1 MDKDLKK
8 LKPELLWTRF
18 SEICAV
24 PRPSHHEEKIREYI
38 IDFAKRHNLDYTVDA
53 GPNIII
59 RKPATPGM
67 ENRKTV
73 VLQAHLDM
81 VPQKNSD
88 KEFDFEKDGI
98 ETYIDGD
105 WVTANGTT
113 LGADNGIGASAILA
127 VLEDRTVKHGPI
139 EALFTATEE
148 TGMDGAFAL
157 RPGELKGDILINL
170 DSETEGELY
179 VGCAG
184 GLDLTA
190 TMKYD
195 TVKLDR
201 ENFAGYRLEIKGL
214 KGGHSGMEII
224 LQRANANKLFAR
236 FMRNCQEK
244 LGIMLCDIDGGG
256 LRNAIPREAFATV
269 AVMKK
274 HEKAFQNAIK
284 KFEKIYIDEYKG
296 IEDGISFK
304 AVPVKPPSKAINFFD
319 QANLVDAVFGCPN
332 GVMRMSTSMPGL
344 VQTSSNLARVVS
356 ERGYFKIMCLLRSSV
371 NTEKDDLALM
381 IRTVFELTGATVRT
395 SGAYDGWNPNMDS
408 PILRAMKAGYKELFG
423 KEPAVM
429 AIHAGLECGIIGGK
443 YPDMDMISCGPTIK
457 YPHSPDEKVNIASVE
472 KFWKFL
478 CHTLETIP
486 VK

>member
-98 ETYIDGD
+98 EAYIDGD

-148 TGMDGAFAL
+148 TGMA
-157 RPGELKGDILINL
+157 
-170 DSETEGELY
+170 SS
-179 VGCAG
+179 CA
-184 GLDLTA
+184 
-190 TMKYD
+190 
-195 TVKLDR
+195 
-201 ENFAGYRLEIKGL
+201 
-214 KGGHSGMEII
+214 SSS
-224 LQRANANKLFAR
+224 
-236 FMRNCQEK
+236 C
-244 LGIMLCDIDGGG
+244 
-256 LRNAIPREAFATV
+256 LRN
-269 AVMKK
+269 
-274 HEKAFQNAIK
+274 H
-284 KFEKIYIDEYKG
+284 
-296 IEDGISFK
+296 
-304 AVPVKPPSKAINFFD
+304 FF
-319 QANLVDAVFGCPN
+319 
-332 GVMRMSTSMPGL
+332 
-344 VQTSSNLARVVS
+344 
-356 ERGYFKIMCLLRSSV
+356 
-371 NTEKDDLALM
+371 
-381 IRTVFELTGATVRT
+381 
-395 SGAYDGWNPNMDS
+395 
-408 PILRAMKAGYKELFG
+408 
-423 KEPAVM
+423 
-429 AIHAGLECGIIGGK
+429 
-443 YPDMDMISCGPTIK
+443 
-457 YPHSPDEKVNIASVE
+457 
-472 KFWKFL
+472 
-478 CHTLETIP
+478 
-486 VK
+486 

>member
-59 RKPATPGM
+59 HKPATPGM

-98 ETYIDGD
+98 EAYIDGD

-256 LRNAIPREAFATV
+256 LRNAIPR
-269 AVMKK
+269 
-274 HEKAFQNAIK
+274 
-284 KFEKIYIDEYKG
+284 
-296 IEDGISFK
+296 
-304 AVPVKPPSKAINFFD
+304 
-319 QANLVDAVFGCPN
+319 
-332 GVMRMSTSMPGL
+332 
-344 VQTSSNLARVVS
+344 
-356 ERGYFKIMCLLRSSV
+356 
-371 NTEKDDLALM
+371 
-381 IRTVFELTGATVRT
+381 
-395 SGAYDGWNPNMDS
+395 
-408 PILRAMKAGYKELFG
+408 
-423 KEPAVM
+423 
-429 AIHAGLECGIIGGK
+429 
-443 YPDMDMISCGPTIK
+443 
-457 YPHSPDEKVNIASVE
+457 
-472 KFWKFL
+472 
-478 CHTLETIP
+478 
-486 VK
+486 